1 MHRRLPILTVFLFAL
16 FFTGKLYAQDTWVS
30 EINTV
35 YLQKLID
42 TAKKYYPEVK
52 IRTTQI
58 GIARTTY
65 HQANVSWFDV
75 ITPSYLYNPSQSTNL
90 ANPIAANSFQLAVT
104 VNIGSLIAKPF
115 IIHNAKQA
123 VEVATY
129 QKQEYMLALEANI
142 KKLYYAYLMAQQDL
156 RTRLRAEQDAAANVK
171 QMKYKFE
178 NAGATLKDYN
188 DALVITYTQTSYRNQ
203 GELAVFNAKVSLEE
217 LVGRKLED
225 IK

>member
-1 MHRRLPILTVFLFAL
+1 MHRKILLTAILFAL
-16 FFTGKLYAQDTWVS
+16 FFTGKLYAQDSWVP

-52 IRTTQI
+52 VRSTQI
-58 GIARTTY
+58 AIATTSY
-65 HQANVSWFDV
+65 HQANVSWFDI

-90 ANPIAANSFQLAVT
+90 ITPIAANSYQLAIT
-104 VNIGSLIAKPF
+104 VNIGNLLAKPF
-115 IIHNAKQA
+115 VIHNAKQA

-129 QKQEYMLALEANI
+129 QKQEYMLALEANV
-142 KKLYYAYLMAQQDL
+142 KKLYYTYLMAQQDL

-203 GELAVFNAKVSLEE
+203 GELAVFNAKVGLEE